1 MHELGIVF
9 EVIKRV
15 ETITKEY
22 AISPEEIAY
31 IVLEIGE
38 ASTIVPRYLKECWPA
53 AIDQTEFEHVELQLE
68 QITATVRCK
77 NCNTIYEYLNNN
89 KRCPNCSEESC
100 VMVTGQEFNIKEIL
114 LYEEEEDELS
124 PSINDE

>member
-9 EVIKRV
+9 EVMKRV
-15 ETITKEY
+15 ESVTKEY
-22 AISPEEIAY
+22 AISPEEVAIV
-31 IVLEIGE
+31 VLEIGE

-77 NCNTIYEYLNNN
+77 SCNTIYEYLKNQ

-114 LYEEEEDELS
+114 LYEEEDDE
-124 PSINDE
+124 